1 MIALYPGAFKPPHRG
16 HFEVVKRLLKGNH
29 GGHVYS
35 IDNYQ
40 DVGTKALSGKEGKVD
55 KINKVI
61 VFPGGGERN
70 GITKGEAIAI
80 WQMYAKYLPGLEVM
94 DGQKNPMFAAKDY
107 AKANTEDKFY
117 AITGVRDE
125 SDFSDLKRITTF
137 KNTPH
142 VEGLMITSNEGDSV
156 RASDLRNAALK
167 GSLDDIIDFF
177 PKELNREELFKI
189 MRMLKDNIIAEAMNQ
204 KIENLFEEMFTTNE
218 ENRYNKDGY
227 DEGDIK
233 LMGDYIL
240 PIDKMVVLQAE
251 EDTYNRG
258 LLVTN
263 NKDKSYDVAYWAD
276 DKTKPYPIGIEIDGK
291 EVAKD
296 AKIIK
301 FLFHPE
307 MKETADPQ
315 DGKAA
320 PYGSGYKKVE
330 ELELK
335 DYITSLVEYMLDK
348 KMNITPLPEIKIR
361 HDEDNSKNFFGR
373 TAYYDPNVKEIVL
386 FVDGR
391 HNKDIVRS
399 FSHEM
404 VHHIQNLEGRL
415 QNIQTTNTN
424 EDSNLLEI
432 EAEAYM
438 QGNITFRNWE
448 DSLKNKNESLWAN
461 INAKRKSGRK
471 KSHGNSKAYKAA
483 KKAGKALTK
492 SKKAKMNEGSYDKL
506 SNQISSAIFASFK
519 EALVKGEDGEFMLTV
534 GPQEDA
540 DIKSNMT
547 FDIQAVVKITDDV
560 YSVDGGANA
569 GYDDDGDEIDPFI
582 NIVFQIPKNVNL
594 KELSFDLKDVVR
606 HEIEHL
612 TQDGENLKQGKYIPD
627 DKELRDLIDAGL
639 LDKDEYYKLPKEVD
653 AMIQGMYFKA
663 KKSKTPFVDVVD
675 DYFERAKVTPEERP
689 KIKALWNKRLPAL
702 GIKQR
707 L

>member
-29 GGHVYS
+29 GGHIYS

-142 VEGLMITSNEGDSV
+142 VEGLMIKSNIGDNV
-156 RASDLRNAALK
+156 RASDLRKAALQ

-189 MRMLKDNIIAEAMNQ
+189 MRMLKDNIIAEVMNQ
-204 KIENLFEEMFTTNE
+204 KMEDLFEAMF
-218 ENRYNKDGY
+218 
-227 DEGDIK
+227 
-233 LMGDYIL
+233 
-240 PIDKMVVLQAE
+240 
-251 EDTYNRG
+251 
-258 LLVTN
+258 
-263 NKDKSYDVAYWAD
+263 
-276 DKTKPYPIGIEIDGK
+276 
-291 EVAKD
+291 
-296 AKIIK
+296 
-301 FLFHPE
+301 
-307 MKETADPQ
+307 ETADPQ

-330 ELELK
+330 ELQLK
-335 DYITSLVEYMLDK
+335 DYIGSLLEYMLDK

-415 QNIQTTNTN
+415 NNIQTTNTT
-424 EDSNLLEI
+424 EDKNLLEI

-448 DSLKNKNESLWAN
+448 DSLKNQNESLWAN
-461 INAKRKSGRK
+461 INAKKKSGKK

-492 SKKAKMNEGSYDKL
+492 SKKAKSE
-506 SNQISSAIFASFK
+506 
-519 EALVKGEDGEFMLTV
+519 
-534 GPQEDA
+534 
-540 DIKSNMT
+540 
-547 FDIQAVVKITDDV
+547 
-560 YSVDGGANA
+560 
-569 GYDDDGDEIDPFI
+569 
-582 NIVFQIPKNVNL
+582 
-594 KELSFDLKDVVR
+594 
-606 HEIEHL
+606 
-612 TQDGENLKQGKYIPD
+612 
-627 DKELRDLIDAGL
+627 
-639 LDKDEYYKLPKEVD
+639 
-653 AMIQGMYFKA
+653 
-663 KKSKTPFVDVVD
+663 
-675 DYFERAKVTPEERP
+675 
-689 KIKALWNKRLPAL
+689 
-702 GIKQR
+702 
-707 L
+707 